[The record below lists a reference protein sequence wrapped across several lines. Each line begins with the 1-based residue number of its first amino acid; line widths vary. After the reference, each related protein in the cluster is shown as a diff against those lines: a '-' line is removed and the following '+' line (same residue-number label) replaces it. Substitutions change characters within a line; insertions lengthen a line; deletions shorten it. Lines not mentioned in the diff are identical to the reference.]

1 MTAQDDKTRP
11 DAVGAPLLRIMRRS
25 LSFAIT
31 GNADALR
38 QRPYRKWSRVGHA
51 LVKIPQRGGREIR
64 ALGGLVTM
72 LVLAVP
78 GALLAAAIAERT
90 VKVA

>member
-1 MTAQDDKTRP
+1 MFGQPYLEWPASTR
-11 DAVGAPLLRIMRRS
+11 
-25 LSFAIT
+25 
-31 GNADALR
+31 
-38 QRPYRKWSRVGHA
+38 
-51 LVKIPQRGGREIR
+51 
-64 ALGGLVTM
+64 LVTM

>member
-1 MTAQDDKTRP
+1 
-11 DAVGAPLLRIMRRS
+11 V
-25 LSFAIT
+25 
-31 GNADALR
+31 
-38 QRPYRKWSRVGHA
+38 
-51 LVKIPQRGGREIR
+51 VKLPQRGGREIR